1 MKSRI
6 LVFFSMIM
14 QVVLCN
20 AQNFTKQFADIEVGK
35 HILDSIKGEYCLY
48 SCNDTVSDV
57 LRICTWKDTLERYEV
72 YAYFIDE
79 KPMANWE
86 HACRYVFVSKE
97 TGEIEVVHSDAP
109 PMEDMWTLQTP
120 METRHP
126 KAMFDFSRARIQQ
139 FPADYSAENNYAVIL
154 SGGGNKNS
162 NWERYWNDCSAM
174 YKTLVN
180 AYGYRPDHIYV
191 IMSDGTDP
199 AEDMRFISGG
209 YGSSPLDLD
218 GNGTSDIQYAAT
230 KSNISYVFSELGG
243 KLTEED
249 NLFVFV
255 TDHGSISGSAVS
267 IVLWNGVLL
276 SPAEFSAELNKVD
289 VGAVNIMMAQC
300 FSGGFIPALEGQGRV
315 ISTACSASEQS
326 FSAPNH
332 VYDEFPY
339 HWISAVCGFTPDG
352 NPVDADVNDDGFVSM
367 MEAFQYARTHDVY
380 VSGQGEYQETPQYSS
395 QPSNFGDRLT
405 LRGIEVCT
413 TTRLSNQTISSIR
426 EVEDCSIEV
435 NNVSVKTGG
444 RLILHYDESV
454 LLNAGFSME
463 VGAELIIED

>member
-1 MKSRI
+1 M
-6 LVFFSMIM
+6 
-14 QVVLCN
+14 VVGLLWTSVVCH
-20 AQNFTKQFADIEVGK
+20 AQLDIQKAKGIVSAYLIEEKVNPAYRLYVYGDGM
-35 HILDSIKGEYCLY
+35 LDYVKIPVLG
-48 SCNDTVSDV
+48 DTIIVQEAFV
-57 LRICTWKDTLERYEV
+57 
-72 YAYFIDE
+72 YFIDE
-79 KPMANWE
+79 YPSANWS
-86 HACRYVFVSKE
+86 HSARFLFVSEDGVLEEKK
-97 TGEIEVVHSDAP
+97 TVWPPDNIDNWNCMSGELKVSSG
-109 PMEDMWTLQTP
+109 MLY
-120 METRHP
+120 
-126 KAMFDFSRARIQQ
+126 DFSAMPQRKSLDR
-139 FPADYSAENNYAVIL
+139 DMSHCHAVII
-154 SGGGNKNS
+154 SGGVEPSKNYV
-162 NWERYWNDCSAM
+162 RYWNDCSAM

-289 VGAVNIMMAQC
+289 AGAVNIMMAQC